1 MQFGNRV
8 NLHTH
13 TIRCKHACGTIDEYC
28 REAIRQGVA
37 TLGFSDHAPFPDGRF
52 GRSRMEYGELEEY
65 RADLERVRKEFPQ
78 LRILAGLEVDY
89 LPSVGK
95 AFYEETFIPLFDYL
109 IVGVHFIEPVR
120 PENNLWLPGNVISF
134 DVMRA
139 YAEATVAAMES
150 GLFRYIAHPDMFCW
164 QCQRWTPEVAALCR
178 TIADAAVSLDIPL
191 EINAYGLRKP
201 WVDTPEGRRPG
212 YPYRPFWELVAS
224 RGARVVVGA
233 DAHRPED
240 VWGNTD
246 EAVAFA
252 RELGLEPVNTE
263 VAAAIRPRKVRE
275 EA

>member
-1 MQFGNRV
+1 M
-8 NLHTH
+8 
-13 TIRCKHACGTIDEYC
+13 
-28 REAIRQGVA
+28 
-37 TLGFSDHAPFPDGRF
+37 
-52 GRSRMEYGELEEY
+52 
-65 RADLERVRKEFPQ
+65 
-78 LRILAGLEVDY
+78 
-89 LPSVGK
+89 GK
-95 AFYEETFIPLFDYL
+95 AFYEETFTPLFDYL

>member
-95 AFYEETFIPLFDYL
+95 AFYEETFTPLFDYL

-164 QCQRWTPEVAALCR
+164 QCQRW
-178 TIADAAVSLDIPL
+178 
-191 EINAYGLRKP
+191 LRSR
-201 WVDTPEGRRPG
+201 VVRSGCHRGGGSEGRT
-212 YPYRPFWELVAS
+212 FS
-224 RGARVVVGA
+224 RLSVS
-233 DAHRPED
+233 
-240 VWGNTD
+240 
-246 EAVAFA
+246 
-252 RELGLEPVNTE
+252 
-263 VAAAIRPRKVRE
+263 
-275 EA
+275 